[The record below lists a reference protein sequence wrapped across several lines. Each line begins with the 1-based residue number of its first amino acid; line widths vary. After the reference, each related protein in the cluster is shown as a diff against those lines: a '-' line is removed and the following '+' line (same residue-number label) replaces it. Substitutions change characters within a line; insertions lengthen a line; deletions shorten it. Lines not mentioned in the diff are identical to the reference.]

1 MKSGLVLRADNAQAV
16 LDALKTLGNRDVLV
30 GIPSDRAERS
40 DGMEINNA
48 ELGYLHSF
56 GGTIRVPEHMT
67 TVYRQIADDGSFKRN
82 GQFVQQAKSNFAT
95 QHKVAAYSVQLP
107 PRPFL
112 HIGVAQSRDKVA
124 ALMKQAAFEVL
135 SGNASAAE
143 AMLNRAGTEAVN
155 AARNVITAG
164 DQLTPLAEATLRSR
178 RSRGR
183 SGTKPLYDTGQLL
196 RSITYVVRDKNA
208 GS

>member
-1 MKSGLVLRADNAQAV
+1 MKSGLIIRADNAQAI

-82 GQFVQQAKSNFAT
+82 GQFVQKAKSNFAT
-95 QHKVAAYSVQLP
+95 QHKVASYSVQLP

-112 HIGVAQSRDKVA
+112 HMGVAQSRDKVA
-124 ALMKQAAFEVL
+124 ALMKQAASAVL
-135 SGNASAAE
+135 DGDASSAE
-143 AMLNRAGTEAVN
+143 SFLNRAGTEAMN
-155 AARNVITAG
+155 SAKQVITSG
-164 DQLTPLAEATLRSR
+164 DQLSPLAESTLRAR

-183 SGTKPLYDTGQLL
+183 SGTRPLYDTGQLL

>member
-1 MKSGLVLRADNAQAV
+1 MKSGLLLRADNAQAV

-67 TVYRQIADDGSFKRN
+67 TVYRQIDDDGSFKRN

-112 HIGVAQSRDKVA
+112 HMGIAQSRYKVA
-124 ALMKQAAFEVL
+124 GLMKQAAFEVL

-164 DQLTPLAEATLRSR
+164 DQLAPLAEATLRAR

-183 SGTKPLYDTGQLL
+183 SGTKPLYDTGQFL
-196 RSITYVVRDKNA
+196 RSVTYVVRTKNA

>member
-1 MKSGLVLRADNAQAV
+1 MKSGLIIRADNAQNI
-16 LDALKTLGNRDVLV
+16 LDALKNIGNREVLV

-67 TVYRQIADDGSFKRN
+67 TVYRQIADDGSFKSN
-82 GQFVQQAKSNFAT
+82 GQFVQKSKSNFAT
-95 QHKVAAYSVQLP
+95 SHKVTAYSVQLP

-112 HIGVAQSRDKVA
+112 HMGVAQSRDRVA
-124 ALMKQAAFEVL
+124 ALMKQAGRAVL
-135 SGNASAAE
+135 DGNAASAE
-143 AMLNRAGTEAVN
+143 AFLNRAGTEAMN
-155 AARNVITAG
+155 SAKDVITSG
-164 DQLTPLAEATLRSR
+164 DQLSPLAEATLRAR

-183 SGTKPLYDTGQLL
+183 SGTKPLYDTGQFL
-196 RSITYVVRDKNA
+196 RSVTYVVRTKNA